1 MTFNLTV
8 NLVVDQHFT
17 ESYSDQE
24 NDDGVDHVTD
34 EVTHGLAGRVLLD
47 LFLHDD
53 LGWLRDGAGLTANQ
67 LGLVQGL
74 DLGLDSLLLVQILVL
89 EVDDGVAIGDK
100 PGEDGNLILF
110 LCSGS

>member
-8 NLVVDQHFT
+8 DLVVDQDFT
-17 ESYSDQE
+17 ERGSNKES
-24 NDDGVDHVTD
+24 DDGVDHVTN
-34 EVTHGLAGRVLLD
+34 EITHGLAGRVLLD

-74 DLGLDSLLLVQILVL
+74 DFGLDSLLLVQIRGHSRRQTWEEWEPHPVYH
-89 EVDDGVAIGDK
+89 
-100 PGEDGNLILF
+100 
-110 LCSGS
+110 CCY